1 MKKFEGNI
9 NGKIYTNKEEF
20 DKAILSLDRT
30 NDINASYRYISIS
43 DNKGCIKDDSEC
55 ENNDK
60 FIDCNYVSENQYL
73 KIINNENDAILDDE
87 LINKLKYASNKSEI
101 KQDVYDK
108 IVAADYHIEDNLL
121 HIKTLKSDYRK
132 LEDKIKNLNN
142 EIKNLN
148 NEMEFIVGEIKKLD
162 DANNNYYLYKDYYTS
177 IKNLLEST
185 TSENI
190 IETNDECDCKCN
202 VDECKCDNK
211 DKENTLN
218 EDLYSITSEDFE
230 KFFNRYLYSLPDLV
244 NFFLKKY

>member
-30 NDINASYRYISIS
+30 DDINASYRYISIS
-43 DNKGCIKDDSEC
+43 DNKRCIKDDSKC

-60 FIDCNYVSENQYL
+60 FIDRNYVSENQYL

-108 IVAADYHIEDNLL
+108 IVEADYHIENNLL
-121 HIKTLKSDYRK
+121 HIKKLKSDYRK

-142 EIKNLN
+142 EI
-148 NEMEFIVGEIKKLD
+148 EFIVGETKKLD
-162 DANNNYYLYKDYYTS
+162 DANNNYYLYKDYYTN
-177 IKNLLEST
+177 IKNLLDST

-190 IETNDECDCKCN
+190 METNDECDCKCN
-202 VDECKCDNK
+202 VDECKCENK

-230 KFFNRYLYSLPDLV
+230 KFFNRCDIYSLPDLV